1 MNFRQLE
8 QYYALIDLINKYEA
22 MIEQLENGLS
32 AVRFD
37 EIRTASCPDPRRVES
52 QIIRREEH
60 AKKLAKLRILAEEQR
75 PAVEAA
81 IL

>member
-8 QYYALIDLINKYEA
+8 QYYALIDLINKYEV
-22 MIEQLENGLS
+22 MIEQFENGLS

-60 AKKLAKLRILAEEQR
+60 SKKACQIKNSRRGATSSS
-75 PAVEAA
+75 
-81 IL
+81 